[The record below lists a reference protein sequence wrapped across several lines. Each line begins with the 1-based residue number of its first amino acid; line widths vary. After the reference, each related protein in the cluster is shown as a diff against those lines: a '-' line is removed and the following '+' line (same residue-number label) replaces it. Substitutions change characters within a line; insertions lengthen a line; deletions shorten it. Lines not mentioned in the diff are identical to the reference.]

1 MLSPG
6 PAKKVIIHLNE
17 DTSSPRDFLYS
28 EIFLLSL
35 RSWCISGAT
44 MTNDHHSWIRVPPSY
59 LATSGA
65 GSVEGEHLPVRI
77 EFLES
82 ADVVDSL
89 MATLCEL
96 VSDGVVEIQATTIVK
111 TASKAQPV

>member
-6 PAKKVIIHLNE
+6 EAKKVTIHLNE

-28 EIFLLSL
+28 EIFRFLYD
-35 RSWCISGAT
+35 RGISGAT
-44 MTNDHHSWIRVPPSY
+44 MTRPYSGFGFHHLIH
-59 LATSGA
+59 TSGA

-89 MATLCEL
+89 LSSLCEL

-111 TASKAQPV
+111 AASKAQPV